1 MFTEKVCVSKN
12 KSKIKLTSCSYPP
25 NIYIA
30 FPRTQAEWPSL
41 APGTVPE
48 VLGVYH
54 LWVSVK
60 QSQLFNIEIGALALH
75 AMENYHT
82 HAGATAFLI

>member
-54 LWVSVK
+54 L
-60 QSQLFNIEIGALALH
+60 
-75 AMENYHT
+75 
-82 HAGATAFLI
+82 